1 MFQSLV
7 TMATSMQQADD
18 NSELSEQQTRSFQSE
33 PQASKA
39 HQQSLFYDVIID
51 FERAKCSRIT
61 LFFTSH
67 ILRKLLFDFKITLHV
82 HLNII

>member
-33 PQASKA
+33 PQASKRLTSQVSV
-39 HQQSLFYDVIID
+39 QQNYYSENYV
-51 FERAKCSRIT
+51 R
-61 LFFTSH
+61 
-67 ILRKLLFDFKITLHV
+67 
-82 HLNII
+82 

>member
-33 PQASKA
+33 PQASKRLTSQVSV
-39 HQQSLFYDVIID
+39 QQNYYSENYV
-51 FERAKCSRIT
+51 RSRIGC
-61 LFFTSH
+61 LYMYIYIAVLIFY
-67 ILRKLLFDFKITLHV
+67 
-82 HLNII
+82 

>member
-33 PQASKA
+33 PQPSKR
-39 HQQSLFYDVIID
+39 L
-51 FERAKCSRIT
+51 
-61 LFFTSH
+61 TSQVSATE
-67 ILRKLLFDFKITLHV
+67 LLL
-82 HLNII
+82 